1 MIDSLDQSI
10 YLQKCRSCNSSSL
23 EVHSSRN
30 KFPLYIWPL
39 PFEENT
45 QLVDIHVYVCDD
57 CGYIQLQNMNDE
69 IISSIYRDEAF
80 NIENRNQKLGRLKL
94 MLIENGLK
102 FEKTKVL
109 EIGGGRNTFLGI
121 LPNSS
126 EKWVADFSIDE
137 DVQSKVEG
145 AFEGDFVDIEITQKD
160 FDYIFMFHVLEHF
173 NDPGSA
179 LKKAKK
185 LLNSYGKIIIE
196 LPNFGYESEYLPD
209 YTFFHMHISLF
220 TQTSLVSLMMR
231 HGFSCSNL
239 FKEDEVLLAE
249 FSLGGTALPQNH
261 LEDSLKYLS
270 NVESNISKCHSK
282 LEALLDGLSGGK
294 IAIFG
299 GGGAST
305 LFLYNYPF
313 LIDRVTFALDN
324 HSNKIGRTLC
334 NGKVEIVSPDKIR
347 HLNIRHVIVLDAAHI
362 DYVANDEVNYINIG
376 AIYES

>member
-1 MIDSLDQSI
+1 MIDGLDKSI
-10 YLQKCRSCNSSSL
+10 YLPECRSCKSSL
-23 EVHSSRN
+23 VEVQSSRV

-39 PFEENT
+39 PVKEST
-45 QLVDIHVYVCDD
+45 PLADIHVYVCND
-57 CGYIQLQNMNDE
+57 CGYLQLQNMNDE
-69 IISSIYRDEAF
+69 IISHIYRDEAF
-80 NIENRNQKLGRLKL
+80 NIENRDQKLERLKL
-94 MLIENGLK
+94 MLTESRLK
-102 FEKTKVL
+102 FQKTKVL
-109 EIGGGRNTFLGI
+109 EIGGGRNSFLGI

-126 EKWVADFSIDE
+126 EKWVSDFSIEE
-137 DVQSKVEG
+137 DVQSEVEG
-145 AFEGDFVDIEITQKD
+145 TFEGDFVDMEISQKD

-173 NDPGSA
+173 NDPSSA
-179 LKKAKK
+179 LEKAKS
-185 LLNSYGKIIIE
+185 LLNNEGKIIIE
-196 LPNFGYESEYLPD
+196 VPNFGYESEYRPD

-220 TQTSLVSLMMR
+220 TKTSLVSLMMR

-249 FSLGGTALPQNH
+249 FNVGGSTLPQSH
-261 LEDSLKYLS
+261 LENSLKYLS

-282 LEALLDGLSGGK
+282 LENLLEGVGSGK

-324 HSNKIGRTLC
+324 NLDKVGRTLC
-334 NGKVEIVSPDKIR
+334 NGKVQIVNPDKISS
-347 HLNIRHVIVLDAAHI
+347 LNISHVIVLDSAHI

-376 AIYES
+376 DIYES